1 MAKAVRSLSPKQIR
15 ERAQQHRQAV
25 MVLARLAAKRAV
37 QGKLREQGVR
47 VTLVPPAEIM
57 RQAGEYLANHPE
69 LYVAAHERANRMIAE
84 GVFGKRAPRAYLNN
98 SIQTQNPQNSKG
110 SAVQKLGAE

>member
-1 MAKAVRSLSPKQIR
+1 MAQAVRSLSPKQIN
-15 ERAQQHRQAV
+15 EIMQLQRQAV
-25 MVLARLAAKRAV
+25 MQLARLAAKRAV

-69 LYVAAHERANRMIAE
+69 LYQQASERAQRMIAA
-84 GVFGKRAPRAYLNN
+84 GVFGKRAQRAYLL
-98 SIQTQNPQNSKG
+98 T
-110 SAVQKLGAE
+110 SAQSENEPKSTTSALQISGAK